1 MAIATE
7 FATEVD
13 SPDAPPLETR
23 PQRSGGWFRR
33 LQQRVRLAMNGD
45 DEELIVE
52 NKTNV
57 SWRVYHDYH
66 MLGIIDAG
74 ESRTFRLQKHGN
86 LNVRPATRDDEVEY
100 LVLTLTVR
108 VHRVEI
114 YRRQMAQALE
124 IYDMRVA

>member
-1 MAIATE
+1 MATE

-13 SPDAPPLETR
+13 RPEAPPLETR
-23 PQRSGGWFRR
+23 PQRSGGWLRR
-33 LQQRVRLAMNGD
+33 LQQRVRLAMGGD

-52 NKTNV
+52 NMTNV

-86 LNVRPATRDDEVEY
+86 LNVRPLPKAMRLSTWCY
-100 LVLTLTVR
+100 LLLCMST
-108 VHRVEI
+108 E
-114 YRRQMAQALE
+114 
-124 IYDMRVA
+124 